1 MSRLRSS
8 HNATDLCYFH
18 VSWCCLRTQHK
29 APEPRLWVSRH
40 RARHIFSAHNEAT
53 ISLFIVWLHF
63 IFVGLRQSQIMKS
76 YFDHLFRCFK
86 TEWERAHFVFIK
98 NQRNLNCLQP
108 LRNDLEH
115 KDGILKFSLFAW
127 CYTPIAKITCWNH
140 QSDATDILAI
150 KHFDEVKVEIEIIHI
165 WMKIIKVSAIFKP

>member
-1 MSRLRSS
+1 MQLI
-8 HNATDLCYFH
+8 CYFH
-18 VSWCCLRTQHK
+18 VSWCCLWT
-29 APEPRLWVSRH
+29 
-40 RARHIFSAHNEAT
+40 RHIRPLKLDYEFPVTWPVTFFQLIMRQLFHY
-53 ISLFIVWLHF
+53 SLFDYISFLY
-63 IFVGLRQSQIMKS
+63 IMLGLRQSQIMES
-76 YFDHLFRCFK
+76 QFDHLFRCFT

-115 KDGILKFSLFAW
+115 NDGTLKFSLFAW

-150 KHFDEVKVEIEIIHI
+150 KHFDDVKV
-165 WMKIIKVSAIFKP
+165 